1 MSPLEL
7 QRIVDGE
14 LDHAAR
20 ARLLETLGD
29 DAGNWRSLALALLE
43 DQQWSRELRS
53 DPLLSHEALRSKALD
68 ILTSNNASGNE
79 HHITNVSSSSR
90 LRIHPSKSSP
100 SNSSPSN
107 SSPSGTSWFTALA
120 AVVLL
125 GIGMVGG
132 MWFRGS
138 QSNNSI
144 SSMASS
150 VGNLQEDRPLP
161 MKMVL
166 SGLGSSDKRP
176 LEIPVV
182 EANQM
187 DPNTL
192 WAQDAQQLAALQ
204 QRLKRE
210 GYRMEWKPQF
220 YSGRMN
226 DGSQIVVPVHNV
238 ALKSVGL

>member
-1 MSPLEL
+1 MSPLDL

-20 ARLLETLGD
+20 AQMLESLGN
-29 DAGNWRSLALALLE
+29 DARAWQSLALALLE

-53 DPLLSHEALRSKALD
+53 DPFLSHDA
-68 ILTSNNASGNE
+68 IASGNE
-79 HHITNVSSSSR
+79 HPITHVSGGSR
-90 LRIHPSKSSP
+90 LRIHPSKSLP
-100 SNSSPSN
+100 SQ

-120 AVVLL
+120 AVMLL

-138 QSNNSI
+138 QGNNSI
-144 SSMASS
+144 RSMANS
-150 VGNLQEDRPLP
+150 LEKPQADRQLP

-166 SGLGSSDKRP
+166 SGLGGSDTRP

-192 WAQDAQQLAALQ
+192 WTQDAQQLAALQ